1 MTATIDPTM
10 TAAPYWPFIVLAL
23 GIVTVVILIARL
35 RIHAFLALMISA
47 AVVGILSGSLPGDE
61 SVAHIIRAVELPM
74 REFGNIAGQIAFVI
88 ALAAI
93 IGTAMM
99 ESGAADKIV
108 NSLINVFGEGKAAIA
123 LIFSSLVLS
132 VPVFFDTVFFL
143 LIPLAHALRLRT
155 GNNYVLFVMAIAGGA
170 AITHHLVPP
179 TPGPLIM
186 AETLQIDLGLT
197 IMVGLAAAIIP
208 AITVYYASIAID
220 KRFDIPF
227 RAPVVADK
235 SAPVSTEGWTP
246 GLFTSLLPVI
256 LPVLLIS
263 LSTIVGLSDNAS
275 VVVFNFLGNKNV
287 AMLLGTIIALGL
299 WAKRKGWKIGDLGDA
314 VSEPLQIAGIIILI
328 TCAGG
333 AFGAMIKLAGIADA
347 VSWATADFQ
356 ISFILLGW
364 ITAAVMKIAQGSG
377 TVAMITASS
386 IMFAIIGDGS
396 ALEYHPIYVLLAI
409 GFGAMFISWMNDSGF
424 WVVAK
429 LGGFTEQETLKTWT
443 VLLGLIGL
451 VGLIQLLIFATIFPF
466 A

>member
-1 MTATIDPTM
+1 M
-10 TAAPYWPFIVLAL
+10 TAAPYWPFIVLGL
-23 GIVTVVILIARL
+23 GILTVVILIARL
-35 RIHAFLALMISA
+35 RIHAFLSLMISA
-47 AVVGILSGSLPGDE
+47 VVVGVLSGQLPGDDAT
-61 SVAHIIRAVELPM
+61 AHLLRAVELPM
-74 REFGNIAGQIAFVI
+74 LEFGRIAGQIAFVI

-99 ESGAADKIV
+99 ESGAAGKIV
-108 NSLINVFGEGKAAIA
+108 NSLINVFGEGKTAIA
-123 LIFSSLVLS
+123 LIASSLVLAI
-132 VPVFFDTVFFL
+132 PVFFDTVFFL
-143 LIPLAHALRLRT
+143 LIPLAAALRLKT

-186 AETLQIDLGLT
+186 AENMQVDLGLT
-197 IMVGLAAAIIP
+197 IMAGLLAAIIP
-208 AITVYYASIAID
+208 AITVYYGGKYINQ
-220 KRFDIPF
+220 KWDIPF
-227 RAPVVADK
+227 RGSIATSGDSK
-235 SAPVSTEGWTP
+235 SAKESDWTP
-246 GLFTSLLPVI
+246 GLFLSLLPVV

-263 LSTIVGLSDNAS
+263 LSTIFGLSEDGAS
-275 VVVFNFLGNKNV
+275 LFFSFLGNKNV
-287 AMLLGTIIALGL
+287 AMLLGTMIAMWL
-299 WAKRKGWKIGDLGDA
+299 WAHKKGWRIGDLGDA

-347 VSWATADFQ
+347 VAWATADFQ

-364 ITAAVMKIAQGSG
+364 VTAAVMKIAQGSG

-396 ALEYHPIYVLLAI
+396 TLSYHPIYVLMAI

-429 LGGFTEQETLKTWT
+429 LGGFTEKETLRTWT
-443 VLLGLIGL
+443 VMLGLIGL
-451 VGLIQLLIFATIFPF
+451 VGLLQLLIAAAIFPMV
-466 A
+466 

>member
-1 MTATIDPTM
+1 MTT
-10 TAAPYWPFIVLAL
+10 APYWPFIVLAL
-23 GIVTVVILIARL
+23 GIATVVILIARL

-47 AVVGILSGSLPGDE
+47 AVVGMLSGSLPGDE
-61 SVAHIIRAVELPM
+61 SVSHILRAVELPM

-108 NSLINVFGEGKAAIA
+108 NSLINLFGEAKTAIA
-123 LIFSSLVLS
+123 LIFSSLVLA

-143 LIPLAHALRLRT
+143 LIPLAQALRLRT

-197 IMVGLAAAIIP
+197 IMAGLLAAILP
-208 AITVYYASIAID
+208 AIAVYYGGKAINN
-220 KRFDIPF
+220 KFDIPF
-227 RAPVVADK
+227 RAPTVA
-235 SAPVSTEGWTP
+235 ATQTTP
-246 GLFTSLLPVI
+246 SDQAWSPSLFSSLLPVI

-263 LSTIVGLSDNAS
+263 LSTIIGLSDNAS
-275 VVVFNFLGNKNV
+275 VVAFKFLGNKNV
-287 AMLLGTIIALGL
+287 AMLLGTIIALWL
-299 WAKRKGWKIGDLGDA
+299 WAKQKGWKMGDLGDA
-314 VSEPLQIAGIIILI
+314 VGEPLQIAGIIILI

-347 VSWATADFQ
+347 VAWATADFQ

-364 ITAAVMKIAQGSG
+364 VTAAVMKIAQGSG

-396 ALEYHPIYVLLAI
+396 TLGYHPVYVLLAI

-429 LGGFTEQETLKTWT
+429 LGGFTEKETLKTWT
-443 VLLGLIGL
+443 VMLGLIGL
-451 VGLIQLLIFATIFPF
+451 VGLVQLLIFAAIFPF

>member
-1 MTATIDPTM
+1 MTS
-10 TAAPYWPFIVLAL
+10 APYWPFIVLAL
-23 GIVTVVILIARL
+23 GIITVVILIARL

-47 AVVGILSGSLPGDE
+47 VVVGILSGELPGGE
-61 SVAHIIRAVELPM
+61 GVAHILRAVELPM
-74 REFGNIAGQIAFVI
+74 REFGGIAGQIAFVI

-108 NSLINVFGEGKAAIA
+108 NSLIGVFGERNAAIA
-123 LIFSSLVLS
+123 LIFSSLVLAI
-132 VPVFFDTVFFL
+132 PVFFDTVFFL
-143 LIPLAHALRLRT
+143 LIPLAQALRLKT
-155 GNNYVLFVMAIAGGA
+155 GNNYVLFVMAIGGGA

-186 AETLQIDLGLT
+186 AETLQVDLGVT
-197 IMVGLAAAIIP
+197 IMAGLLSAILP
-208 AITVYYASIAID
+208 AIAVYYGGKAIND
-220 KRFDIPF
+220 RWDIPF
-227 RAPVVADK
+227 RAPVISDINKTAQ
-235 SAPVSTEGWTP
+235 VSTADEHAWAP
-246 GLFTSLLPVI
+246 GIMLSLLPVV

-263 LSTIVGLSDNAS
+263 LSTIIGLSENTSMVAFS
-275 VVVFNFLGNKNV
+275 FLGNKNV
-287 AMLLGTIIALGL
+287 AMMLGTMIAMWL
-299 WAKRKGWKIGDLGDA
+299 WAKRKGWRMSDLGDA
-314 VSEPLQIAGIIILI
+314 VGEPLQIAGIIILI

-347 VSWATADFQ
+347 VAWATADFQ

-386 IMFAIIGDGS
+386 IMYAIIGDGS
-396 ALEYHPIYVLLAI
+396 ALGYHPIYVLLAI

-443 VLLGLIGL
+443 VMLGLIGI
-451 VGLIQLLIFATIFPF
+451 VGLVQLLIMAAIFPF
-466 A
+466 V